1 VRLRLLVVGRPRDP
15 SAILLHD
22 DYATRLRRLGV
33 HYRSEC
39 VPGERAGRRYS
50 DAHVRER
57 EAAALLDAVER
68 AEKLIALDPGGTQWS
83 SEEVAARIE
92 GWATPGAC
100 LVVGGP
106 LGLDPRLLERAS
118 AQWSLSRL
126 TFPHELVRVLVA
138 EQLYRALSI
147 LRGLPYHRGSP

>member
-1 VRLRLLVVGRPRDP
+1 MRLRLLVVGRPRDP

-22 DYATRLRRLGV
+22 VYADRLRHLGV
-33 HYRSEC
+33 HYRSDS
-39 VPGERAGRRYS
+39 VPGERAGGRYS

-57 EAAALLDAVER
+57 EAGALLEALEPG
-68 AEKLIALDPGGTQWS
+68 EKLIALDPGGTEWS
-83 SEEVAARIE
+83 SEEVAARVE
-92 GWATPGAC
+92 GWGTPAAC

-106 LGLDPRLLERAS
+106 LGLHPGLLERA
-118 AQWSLSRL
+118 AVRWSLSRL
-126 TFPHELVRVLVA
+126 TLPHELVRVVVA

>member
-1 VRLRLLVVGRPRDP
+1 MRLRLLVVGRPRDP

-22 DYATRLRRLGV
+22 DYAARLQRLGL
-33 HYRSEC
+33 HYRSDS
-39 VPGERAGRRYS
+39 VAGERAGSHYS

-57 EAAALLDAVER
+57 EGRALLAAMEPG
-68 AEKLIALDPGGTQWS
+68 EKLIALDPGGSHWS
-83 SEEVAARIE
+83 SEELAERIE
-92 GWATPGAC
+92 GWGTPAGC
-100 LVVGGP
+100 LAIGGP
-106 LGLDPRLLERAS
+106 LGLAPALLERAHVR
-118 AQWSLSRL
+118 WSLSRL